1 MARRTGNFSTRLMH
15 VLKKRLEVVAIGVL
29 GVVLVAW
36 RTFSVL
42 NYRTDAGL
50 PEPIH
55 VGNLEVVSVG
65 RALPAVTEFSVLSVR
80 EAASELN
87 PDELVLGVEVK
98 GEARAYPINM
108 LSGPNH
114 EILNDTLGGRPIAA
128 TW

>member
-1 MARRTGNFSTRLMH
+1 MH
-15 VLKKRLEVVAIGVL
+15 VLKKRLELLAIGLL

-36 RTFSVL
+36 RVLSVL
-42 NYRTDAGL
+42 SYHVDPVL

-65 RALPAVTEFSVLSVR
+65 RALPAVTEFSVLPVR

-87 PDELVLGVEVK
+87 PNELVLGVEVK